1 MEGSVIPWLVR
12 RQKWVLWGEVKG
24 DELEGGVG
32 GRMGKMGRK
41 CEGLNWWDGV
51 RSKMGQ

>member
-1 MEGSVIPWLVR
+1 MGSL
-12 RQKWVLWGEVKG
+12 GEVKG

-32 GRMGKMGRK
+32 GRMGQK
-41 CEGLNWWDGV
+41 CEPQGLSWSAGV

>member
-1 MEGSVIPWLVR
+1 MAGGKTKMGSLV
-12 RQKWVLWGEVKG
+12 EVKG

-32 GRMGKMGRK
+32 GRMGRK
-41 CEGLNWWDGV
+41 CEGLSWWAGV